1 MRLRARARQRKG
13 SFSGFVFALLVVC
26 LTTGFSGSVRAD
38 NTARPVFPSADLV
51 IERPGLAPVAFRVE
65 VATTA
70 RQHSYGL
77 MFTPKVPRHT
87 GMLFV
92 FTMDQVR
99 QFWMK
104 NTPVSLDILFFD
116 QFGMLVSHFA
126 HTTPFSETLL
136 VSAGPARY
144 VLEIA
149 GGEAARL
156 AIGVGARLKWPRP

>member
-1 MRLRARARQRKG
+1 MPLRVRARRRDG
-13 SFSGFVFALLVVC
+13 SFAGFVFASFLVWLSTSFPGLVAANDM
-26 LTTGFSGSVRAD
+26 VR
-38 NTARPVFPSADLV
+38 PIFPSANLV
-51 IERPGLAPVAFRVE
+51 IERPGLGPVAFRVE

-77 MFTPKVPRHT
+77 MFTPKVPPHT
-87 GMLFV
+87 GMLFI
-92 FTMDQVR
+92 FSTDQVR

-116 QFGMLVSHFA
+116 QSGILVSQISN
-126 HTTPFSETLL
+126 TMPFSETLL
-136 VSAGPARY
+136 VSTGTARY

-156 AIGVGARLKWPRP
+156 AIGEGARLKWS

>member
-1 MRLRARARQRKG
+1 MQPRGRTRQCAG
-13 SFSGFVFALLVVC
+13 SLTSFVFALLLVW
-26 LTTGFSGSVRAD
+26 LATGFSGLVAANDS
-38 NTARPVFPSADLV
+38 ARPIFPRANLV
-51 IERPGLAPVAFRVE
+51 IERPRLGPVAFRVE
-65 VATTA
+65 VATTT

-77 MFTPKVPRHT
+77 MFTPKVPPHT

-92 FTMDQVR
+92 FSTDQVR

-116 QFGMLVSHFA
+116 QSGMLVSQISD
-126 HTTPFSETLL
+126 TTPFSETLL
-136 VSAGPARY
+136 ISAGPARY

-156 AIGVGARLKWPRP
+156 KIGAGARLKWP

>member
-1 MRLRARARQRKG
+1 MRLRVRARQRQG
-13 SFSGFVFALLVVC
+13 SFSGFVFAFFLLW
-26 LTTGFSGSVRAD
+26 LMTGFSGLVAA
-38 NTARPVFPSADLV
+38 NETARPVFPSADLV
-51 IERPGLAPVAFRVE
+51 IERPGLAPVGFRVA

-77 MFTPKVPRHT
+77 MFTPKVPPHT

-92 FTMDQVR
+92 FTTDQVR

-116 QFGMLVSHFA
+116 QSGLLVSQIA
-126 HTTPFSETLL
+126 RTTPFSETLL

-156 AIGVGARLKWPRP
+156 AIGAGARLKWP

>member
-1 MRLRARARQRKG
+1 MPLRARARQRPG
-13 SFSGFVFALLVVC
+13 SFSGVVLALLLVW
-26 LTTGFSGSVRAD
+26 LATGFSGLVAAD
-38 NTARPVFPSADLV
+38 VMARPIFPRANLV
-51 IERPGLAPVAFRVE
+51 IERPGLGPVAFRVE

-77 MFTPKVPRHT
+77 MFTPKVPPHT

-92 FTMDQVR
+92 FSTDQVR

-116 QFGMLVSHFA
+116 QSGMLVSQISN
-126 HTTPFSETLL
+126 TTPFSETLL
-136 VSAGPARY
+136 VSAKTARF

-156 AIGVGARLKWPRP
+156 KIGEGARLKWP

>member
-1 MRLRARARQRKG
+1 MRLRARARQRQD
-13 SFSGFVFALLVVC
+13 SFCGFVFAFLL
-26 LTTGFSGSVRAD
+26 LWLMASYSGLVAA
-38 NTARPVFPSADLV
+38 NETARPVFPRANLV

-65 VATTA
+65 VATTT

-77 MFTPKVPRHT
+77 MFTPKVPPHT

-92 FTMDQVR
+92 FSTDQVR

-104 NTPVSLDILFFD
+104 NTLVSLDILFFD
-116 QFGMLVSHFA
+116 QSGMLVSQISD
-126 HTTPFSETLL
+126 TTPFSETLL
-136 VSAGPARY
+136 VSAGTARY

-156 AIGVGARLKWPRP
+156 KIGAGARLKWP

>member
-1 MRLRARARQRKG
+1 
-13 SFSGFVFALLVVC
+13 VFAFLL
-26 LTTGFSGSVRAD
+26 LWLMTGFSGLVAA
-38 NTARPVFPSADLV
+38 NETAGPEFPSTNLV
-51 IERPGLAPVAFRVE
+51 IERPGLAPVGFRVA

-77 MFTPKVPRHT
+77 MFTPKVPSHT

-92 FTMDQVR
+92 FTTDQVR

-116 QFGMLVSHFA
+116 QSGLLVSQIA

-156 AIGVGARLKWPRP
+156 AIGAGARLKWP

>member
-1 MRLRARARQRKG
+1 MPLRARARQRPG
-13 SFSGFVFALLVVC
+13 SFSGVVLALLLVW
-26 LTTGFSGSVRAD
+26 LATGFSGLVAAD
-38 NTARPVFPSADLV
+38 VMARPIFPRANLV
-51 IERPGLAPVAFRVE
+51 IERPGLGPVAFRVE

-77 MFTPKVPRHT
+77 MFTPKVPPHT

-92 FTMDQVR
+92 FSTDQVR

-116 QFGMLVSHFA
+116 QSGMLVSQISD
-126 HTTPFSETLL
+126 TTPFSETLL
-136 VSAGPARY
+136 VSAGTARY

-156 AIGVGARLKWPRP
+156 KIGAGARLKWP